1 MKGGLKK
8 FYKALA
14 ILLLIGIGLPC
25 WAEYP
30 GVLIIAHGSPS
41 EEWNEPVREAV
52 DKVALPYPVKL
63 AFLEFVEG
71 EGIQDKIDEFEE
83 EGIVDSILPV
93 PLFISTFSGHIE
105 EIKYILGQR
114 EMPPEGAGDL
124 IPVVTDLE
132 ILPLTSALDDH
143 PLVADIL
150 SDRVKELSKFPPEEI
165 VVITAH
171 GAETEEDLIKW
182 NENIESLAA
191 RIKWELGVKD
201 VRYGYLFEGIEPYL
215 RGVVEEAMSEGDV
228 IVVPLLISSGYFTKT
243 KIPKILSGLMEG
255 ISYNEKPLVA
265 HENIAKWIELTASA
279 SLVKLPPISIYD
291 REQGLLEITLDEV
304 RKPEPMCC
312 CRVNVFRVCQ
322 EAFSHLWEDE
332 IPVRDDIL
340 IISLHPSHGHE
351 EAFDY
356 ITKAASRGDY
366 LVGLPRG
373 TSIKNITEENYI
385 FGVYKKSENRLAILT
400 LKDDVFPKRF
410 LEFRN
415 WIRPKIKDGTA
426 TEAQKRAFVSAKMDF
441 INRILVTEKPYKILI
456 FP

>member
-41 EEWNEPVREAV
+41 EEWNQPVREIV
-52 DKVALPYPVKL
+52 SQVTLPYPIEL
-63 AFLEFVEG
+63 GFLEFVEG
-71 EGIQDKIDEFEE
+71 EGIQDAVDRLEKRGVDTA
-83 EGIVDSILPV
+83 IVV
-93 PLFISTFSGHIE
+93 PLFISSFSNHIE
-105 EIKYILGQR
+105 EIKYILGLRQDL
-114 EMPPEGAGDL
+114 PEGSEDL
-124 IPVVTDLE
+124 VPIVTTLD
-132 ILPLTSALDDH
+132 IRLTSALDDH
-143 PLVADIL
+143 PLIVEAL
-150 SDRVKELSKFPPEEI
+150 CDRARELIESPPNEI
-165 VVITAH
+165 IVLAAH
-171 GAETEEDLIKW
+171 GAESEDYLKKW
-182 NENIESLAA
+182 DEGLESICA
-191 RIKWELGVKD
+191 RMKWELGVRD
-201 VRYGYLFEGIEPYL
+201 VRYGYIFEDKVPYL
-215 RGVVEEAMSEGDV
+215 PDVVSEAVAEADV
-228 IVVPLLISSGYFTKT
+228 IVIPLMISKGFFTKRF
-243 KIPKILSGLMEG
+243 IPRILSSFMED
-255 ISYNEKPLVA
+255 IAYNGRPLA
-265 HENIAKWIELTASA
+265 PSKDIAKWIELTASA
-279 SLVKLPPISIYD
+279 PLVKLPPISIYD
-291 REQGLLEITLDEV
+291 SEQGLLEITLDEV
-304 RKPEPMCC
+304 RKPEPMCS
-312 CRVNVFRVCQ
+312 CRVNAFRVCQ

-441 INRILVTEKPYKILI
+441 IDRILITEEPYKILI
-456 FP
+456 FH